1 MERVTYDEA
10 ISALKAKDPETAEII
25 EEGILMMEVSIFKR
39 YLTDDEKMIAYSSYL
54 TGIILGRVESSLE
67 NAERGVPS
75 LN

>member
-1 MERVTYDEA
+1 
-10 ISALKAKDPETAEII
+10 
-25 EEGILMMEVSIFKR
+25 MMEVSIFKR